1 MNNKSKPYNI
11 HDSEWIDS
19 IYVGYTG
26 SISPP
31 AFASYQSSRTKKK
44 FISNN
49 SKTNITTSSTSKIIV
64 SKIRYKNKKK
74 KYYTISDY
82 GYPYSDSDSN
92 SDFDQTDLNSS
103 VNKRTNSQTR
113 FDMSQQQSL
122 PATCCNCN
130 SNCCILTVGCVIFF
144 ILLIFICIITGIIM
158 YMIKIVR

>member
-1 MNNKSKPYNI
+1 MNNKPHNI

-19 IYVGYTG
+19 IYVGYVG

-31 AFASYQSSRTKKK
+31 TFASYQSSRTKKK

-49 SKTNITTSSTSKIIV
+49 SKTNITTSSTSKITI

-74 KYYTISDY
+74 KYYTISDFR
-82 GYPYSDSDSN
+82 YSDSGTNVS
-92 SDFDQTDLNSS
+92 DQTDLNSF

-113 FDMSQQQSL
+113 FGMSQQQLL
-122 PATCCNCN
+122 PGTCGNCN

-144 ILLIFICIITGIIM
+144 ILLIFICIIIGIIM
-158 YMIKIVR
+158 YIIKIVR